1 MILPRKTNEW
11 YFSQI
16 DSLKEVVSVFEVSVD
31 GIDNFQSHMDKMWE
45 EDRDSLQGYG
55 KRSNMW
61 LKIWKKSHQECR
73 KVFKMQVDK
82 IRGVLNSFEN
92 WNFQNTKE
100 GLKSIAIIGNE
111 LIREKRKIIQKLST
125 DIEEMR
131 DAWSGAPWYIMQEE
145 IVDLLEWAK
154 SAHENQVGSL
164 ATFLWNLTK
173 DETWWQEK
181 NKESESKD
189 DLKQCF
195 VVLDSKDTDSPK
207 EIKAK
212 FRELIKFYHPDN
224 FQNNPE
230 KRSFAE
236 KKTKELNNAYDKL
249 HERGIL

>member
-1 MILPRKTNEW
+1 
-11 YFSQI
+11 
-16 DSLKEVVSVFEVSVD
+16 
-31 GIDNFQSHMDKMWE
+31 
-45 EDRDSLQGYG
+45 
-55 KRSNMW
+55 
-61 LKIWKKSHQECR
+61 
-73 KVFKMQVDK
+73 MQVDK

-181 NKESESKD
+181 NKEQESKD
-189 DLKQCF
+189 DLKRCF
-195 VVLDSKDTDSPK
+195 AVLDSKETDSPE

-212 FRELIKFYHPDN
+212 FRSLIKFYHPDN